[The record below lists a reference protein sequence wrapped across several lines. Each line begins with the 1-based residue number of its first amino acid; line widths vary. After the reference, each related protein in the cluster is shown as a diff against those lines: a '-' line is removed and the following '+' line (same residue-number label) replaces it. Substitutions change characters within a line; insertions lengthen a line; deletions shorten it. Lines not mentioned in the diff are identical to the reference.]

1 MENIQDM
8 LILLH
13 MANQDA
19 IDYGKGNKTK
29 IINSNMIAIGA
40 DNWSIENAPGKLF
53 IDFTLYHHRYRQE
66 YRYEN

>member
-8 LILLH
+8 LILLY

-40 DNWSIENAPGKLF
+40 DNWSIKNTPGKLS